1 MKLTMLLVA
10 DHCVNIHMLHTA
22 ENVAFH
28 LGTFCMQ
35 HLDQF
40 LGTLTL
46 GSIVRIARGA
56 GVRKLAGAL
65 DKVQAVIIPP
75 VLNAAFPHQVQRA
88 DQFHT
93 GKVGAVQLGHHG
105 LHLTAVQHAH

>member
-1 MKLTMLLVA
+1 MKLTVLLVA

-28 LGTFCMQ
+28 LRTFCVQ

-65 DKVQAVIIPP
+65 DKVKVVVISPSLYV
-75 VLNAAFPHQVQRA
+75 VLSY
-88 DQFHT
+88 
-93 GKVGAVQLGHHG
+93 KI
-105 LHLTAVQHAH
+105 